1 MDKKDFNKYKTS
13 FNQYQFKDIVLEEFI
28 GDIKNPYY
36 YDYFIDNWYTQRLLE
51 LNKNQA
57 LKERVELLRD
67 FLLNLRFLMSLII
80 ELYEVIERCDS
91 IDSGRINRV
100 RIKNNEVLT
109 MLETIEEIKISVQLN
124 DEKGKND
131 LAIIIRNYC
140 LHKLEEVK
148 ILFRNYLQINI
159 EKSPLKKE
167 FTCLIKSIKKSASN
181 FYKSELRDKRKI
193 PLDYLK
199 ITTLFAQ
206 GLIHSEK
213 SKTKTGKKIFFN
225 EIEFNSILELRKH
238 LEENTLKD
246 VNFRQYLEDTLNESE
261 GKKDLYYN
269 KAIYSKTYDYC
280 LNNNIKMT
288 DYFKS
293 KYDKFNN

>member
-131 LAIIIRNYC
+131 LVIMIRNYC
-140 LHKLEEVK
+140 LYKLDEVK
-148 ILFRNYLQINI
+148 LLFRNDLHTNI
-159 EKSPLKKE
+159 DKSPLKKE
-167 FTCLIKSIKKSASN
+167 FSKVVKSIKKST
-181 FYKSELRDKRKI
+181 
-193 PLDYLK
+193 DYLPNK
-199 ITTLFAQ
+199 NPIITENPYPNIFINVLSYQIFKNYYDFGLVNPYKDLSFLFQ
-206 GLIHSEK
+206 QLM
-213 SKTKTGKKIFFN
+213 SKKRLL
-225 EIEFNSILELRKH
+225 SIKH
-238 LEENTLKD
+238 LEFAEWLLKEEFITEKVFID
-246 VNFRQYLEDTLNESE
+246 ISN
-261 GKKDLYYN
+261 KKGFD
-269 KAIYSKTYDYC
+269 S
-280 LNNNIKMT
+280 
-288 DYFKS
+288 KS
-293 KYDKFNN
+293 KSAERLNKYFNIVEKLKTSIN